1 MSMFSTLKSNIGGWI
16 AANPIKSFVGATAG
30 LAGAGAMIS
39 SYRREN
45 RVKELVGHGYSPK
58 DARDAVYG
66 GKIAGL
72 YPYKDYDFQRDA
84 GSTPQQA
91 QNWIDNYMVYP
102 QGVARPPRR

>member
-1 MSMFSTLKSNIGGWI
+1 MFSTLRSNIGGWI
-16 AANPIKSFVGATAG
+16 ARNPVKSF
-30 LAGAGAMIS
+30 AGAVGGTALGGAMIS

-84 GSTPQQA
+84 GRTTKQA
-91 QNWIDNYMVYP
+91 REWIDNYMVYP
-102 QGVARPPRR
+102 QGVARPPRG